1 MRRRTFI
8 LVATAAAA
16 TGFPALAQEA
26 ARLNPNT
33 ATAEQMTRV
42 PGVNATLADAIVR
55 QWPFA
60 SIVEFNALV
69 RQTLSEAQATG
80 VYETLFVPVNLNTG
94 TNAQI
99 ALIPGMTTRMIREF
113 LEYRPYR
120 DLATFDREIGK
131 YVNQAEVARL
141 RSYITL

>member
-33 ATAEQMTRV
+33 ATAEQMTRA

-55 QWPFA
+55 QRPFA

-69 RQTLSEAQATG
+69 RQT
-80 VYETLFVPVNLNTG
+80 
-94 TNAQI
+94 
-99 ALIPGMTTRMIREF
+99 
-113 LEYRPYR
+113 
-120 DLATFDREIGK
+120 
-131 YVNQAEVARL
+131 
-141 RSYITL
+141 